1 MKMGN
6 AAAVTNH
13 AHRTSLL
20 MIGDRYEGIKYES
33 DIHLL
38 HYYFRKS
45 YPWKL
50 TQPKGIS
57 QIHRKSAQTG
67 QEGPDTPTR

>member
-1 MKMGN
+1 MRN

-33 DIHLL
+33 VIPLL
-38 HYYFRKS
+38 YYCF
-45 YPWKL
+45 L
-50 TQPKGIS
+50 
-57 QIHRKSAQTG
+57 
-67 QEGPDTPTR
+67 